1 MELLRRQ
8 GLPLS
13 LAAALSLMAATMLG
27 AAAVQAQGAA
37 PAFAAKDDV
46 IDDLPAGAGREETF
60 ALCTACH
67 GYKIVSNQGLSREKW
82 DETLTYMTQRHNMP
96 ALEGDDRETILKY
109 LAEMHPPRAPRGRGF
124 ANPFA
129 TE

>member
-1 MELLRRQ
+1 MGRLRLQ
-8 GLPLS
+8 GLALPLAS
-13 LAAALSLMAATMLG
+13 ALLAAAAPA
-27 AAAVQAQGAA
+27 QAQGAA
-37 PAFAAKDDV
+37 PAFAPKEEV

-67 GYKIVSNQGLSREKW
+67 GYKLVSNQGLTREKW
-82 DETLTYMTQRHNMP
+82 DDTLTYMTQRHNMP
-96 ALEGDDRETILKY
+96 ALEGADRETILKY

-129 TE
+129 AQ